1 MKTIVIS
8 MIATM
13 LCLTCTASADLVVN
27 EVLANEPGGETS
39 LEWIELYN
47 NSSGLANFAY
57 YELHVTSGTQDT
69 IFRPIGTMGGGEY
82 VVFCRDSIRYEEHWG
97 DSSGF
102 WSDSLPLESYDIY
115 EIPIRLSNSAGRVA
129 LYDLTTI
136 PATLISELVWTE
148 SGLDG
153 YSWERVHSSSSTIG
167 QSLDPSG
174 STPGAINS
182 ITPLPRDL
190 ALEQA
195 LPSSDGGLTLIGF
208 RIVNR
213 GLTTVTDAILELYEF
228 DSTVTDSLGDL
239 VAGETVGVVDSGYA
253 VLLIGQYQFPGYY
266 QRLIGSLLV
275 TDDNRPN
282 NNRLVLTAPGSE
294 YPPIIL
300 SEFLANPDPNSGSE
314 WVELRNISDSS
325 FDLGSWQIGD
335 SSGLVTLLAAPPIDP
350 NEYLVLVQDSTAFRT
365 QYPLFIGKCYR
376 PPSWRELN
384 NGSDSVRL
392 VDAFGIQAD
401 RFYYTS
407 TYPDNHTWSR
417 AESGEYE
424 GRWGRSEDS
433 GGTPG
438 AANRVR
444 FAPEGSQSL
453 QITVEPRIISPDG
466 DGRDDSTVIRIQ
478 ASAATSYTLKLYD
491 CHGRLV
497 RTLEEGAADLRQE
510 YVWRGETDSSERLPI
525 GIYVL
530 YFEAVGV
537 ESGRKTIVVAR

>member
-1 MKTIVIS
+1 VFYQLNVYS
-8 MIATM
+8 ATD
-13 LCLTCTASADLVVN
+13 SAVFLPD
-27 EVLANEPGGETS
+27 
-39 LEWIELYN
+39 
-47 NSSGLANFAY
+47 
-57 YELHVTSGTQDT
+57 DT
-69 IFRPIGTMGGGEY
+69 IAPHQYFVY
-82 VVFCRDSIRYEEHWG
+82 CRDKLRFEEHWG
-97 DSSGF
+97 DSSGV
-102 WSDSLPLESYDIY
+102 WGDASSENYPLGQ
-115 EIPIRLSNSAGRVA
+115 LSFQLTNPGGRVA
-129 LYDLTTI
+129 AFRLT
-136 PATLISELVWTE
+136 ALQSELTWTA
-148 SGLDG
+148 SGNDG
-153 YSWERVHSSSSTIG
+153 YSWERVHSSTSTIG
-167 QSLDPSG
+167 QSIDPSG

-182 ITPLPRDL
+182 ITPLSRDL

-195 LPSSDGGLTLIGF
+195 LPSSDSGLTLIGF

-282 NNRLVLTAPGSE
+282 NNRLVFTAPGSE

-300 SEFLANPDPNSGSE
+300 SEFLANPDPNTGSE

-350 NEYLVLVQDSTAFRT
+350 NEYVVLVQDSTAFRT